1 MRIRPV
7 IVRSEFIGTWKKD
20 INKCLHVS
28 QCVVLSFQKG
38 EDKTELPEN
47 KKQKFDKSAYDREYQ
62 KKNFTRVSV
71 VLHKEH
77 DKDVIEH
84 LKPKPSKSEY
94 IKSLIRQDME
104 K

>member
-1 MRIRPV
+1 MPK
-7 IVRSEFIGTWKKD
+7 EKK
-20 INKCLHVS
+20 
-28 QCVVLSFQKG
+28 
-38 EDKTELPEN
+38 TT
-47 KKQKFDKSAYDREYQ
+47 FDKSAYDREYQ

-94 IKSLIRQDME
+94 IKHLIRQAME
-104 K
+104 NDKPD